1 MVGESALCYPL
12 LVIFVAVAGD
22 GPGRVPA
29 AGAVEQAGPPH
40 HPQQDGPH
48 LPHHTV

>member
-29 AGAVEQAGPPH
+29 AGAGHVLQVAQPG
-40 HPQQDGPH
+40 D
-48 LPHHTV
+48 